1 MLDLFGAATIAPHVA
16 ESSTLAEAVT
26 HLVDELSAVLGTPC
40 AVVRKAGGG
49 WRIDAC
55 APHELAWAA
64 EGEEDTHR
72 IALGE
77 AGGVERTL
85 LIRHAGVR
93 LGRAGGWP
101 DALTSMFRD
110 ALALV
115 ALRADRDRT
124 RQIESRCHRFACE
137 LLLRKGAPRLRRL
150 IVEKMAQA
158 VGAETGS
165 LALHVPA
172 EDALAV
178 VATYGYPSVLV
189 DHVRVRPGEAVLG
202 RVFSTRRPECARMAP
217 SRSNPTRQRRYRG
230 DSYLAVPL
238 ITADGVLGVVSV
250 TEPSDGKP
258 FTRDHLAVLRA
269 YAIPAALALVG
280 ESLREQSAGLVHL
293 ATVDALT
300 AISNRRH
307 FDERLQEEIQRARR
321 EHSELALLMIDI
333 DDFKALN
340 DARGHQS
347 GDLVLRQVAEIL
359 RRSVRTFDVCA
370 RYGGEEFAILMPG
383 ATSATAFRIAERIRR
398 HTESS
403 FGEGWR
409 YAANVHPTLSIGVS
423 SARADMTGDSLVA
436 TADAALLW
444 AKAAGKNVVKLYS
457 EMPARTAAG

>member
-1 MLDLFGAATIAPHVA
+1 MVAPRVA
-16 ESSTLAEAVT
+16 EATTLPAAAMRLAE
-26 HLVDELSAVLGTPC
+26 ELSAALGTPC
-40 AVVRKAGGG
+40 AVVRKTGEAWRVEASAPRDLEWRTDNDEGTFGVPLGDAGG
-49 WRIDAC
+49 
-55 APHELAWAA
+55 
-64 EGEEDTHR
+64 
-72 IALGE
+72 IA
-77 AGGVERTL
+77 RKL
-85 LIRHAGVR
+85 LIKHVA
-93 LGRAGGWP
+93 GWP
-101 DALTSMFRD
+101 GPEGAWPDGLTAVLRD
-110 ALALV
+110 ALSLV
-115 ALRADRDRT
+115 AIRAEQEKI
-124 RQIESRCHRFACE
+124 RQLESRCHRFACE

-158 VGAETGS
+158 VGGQTGS
-165 LALHVPA
+165 LALHLPA

-189 DHVRVRPGEAVLG
+189 DHVRVRPGDGVLG
-202 RVFSTRRPECARMAP
+202 RVFSTRRPECARVAP
-217 SRSNPTRQRRYRG
+217 SRSNPTRQRRYRA

-250 TEPSDGKP
+250 TEPSDGEP

-269 YAIPAALALVG
+269 YAVPAALALAR
-280 ESLREQSAGLVHL
+280 ESLREQTVGLAHL

-321 EHSELALLMIDI
+321 ERSELALLMIDI

-347 GDLVLRQVAEIL
+347 GDVVLRQVAEIL

-383 ATSATAFRIAERIRR
+383 ATSPTAFRIAERIRR
-398 HTESS
+398 HTESH

-409 YAANVHPTLSIGVS
+409 YATGVRPTLSIGVS
-423 SARADMTGDSLVA
+423 TARADMTGDSLVA

-457 EMPARTAAG
+457 DMPARSAAG